1 MYPILASIAILF
13 TFTFSNGFHRHS
25 FLLVK
30 NDIALP
36 INSKTSRMLSDSGN
50 VRDSIPEQGL
60 RRIDVDTDDIVRES
74 TDVIAPTDTPHSG
87 KWGYH
92 VKGPRSTSG
101 HLVEKNENVWSN
113 LERRHEKWDQKVEVH
128 SIKDID
134 PVTITALLFAALAVN
149 FFIFAHLG
157 DTGLGNLVA
166 RFINNVS

>member
-1 MYPILASIAILF
+1 MSPILASVAIIC
-13 TFTFSNGFHRHS
+13 TFTFSYGFQRHS
-25 FLLVK
+25 FLLVR
-30 NDIALP
+30 NNFVLP
-36 INSKTSRMLSDSGN
+36 LDSTTSRMLSDSGN

-74 TDVIAPTDTPHSG
+74 TGVIEPTDTPHSD

-92 VKGPRSTSG
+92 VKGPRSTLG
-101 HLVEKNENVWSN
+101 HLVEKDKNVWNN

-166 RFINNVS
+166 RLINNAS